1 MRQVLKFGIKL
12 LLITYCQ
19 KYLKTHKMKLDQLKI
34 LLADDDT
41 DDCSFFD
48 KALKEIP
55 ITTNLT
61 IVHDGEQ
68 LMTYLL
74 ENSKNLP
81 DVLFLD
87 LSMPRKNGFECLT
100 EIKENIKLKDLP
112 VVMFST
118 SFPQDKNYEENMINM
133 LLNFGAYDYI
143 RKPVDFTQLKKV
155 IHNTLI
161 LVEKIIRRMDKGKIC
176 DQQIQ
181 NDKNYFNTIN

>member
-1 MRQVLKFGIKL
+1 
-12 LLITYCQ
+12 
-19 KYLKTHKMKLDQLKI
+19 MKLNLLNI

-55 ITTNLT
+55 ITTDLK

-68 LMTYLL
+68 LMTYLF

-100 EIKENIKLKDLP
+100 EIKENIRLKDLL

-118 SFPQDKNYEENMINM
+118 SFPQDRNYEENMITM
-133 LLNFGAYDYI
+133 LLNLGAYEYI
-143 RKPVDFTQLKKV
+143 RKPVDFAQLKQV

-161 LVEKIIRRMDKGKIC
+161 RVEE
-176 DQQIQ
+176 
-181 NDKNYFNTIN
+181 NYSPDGQRKKL